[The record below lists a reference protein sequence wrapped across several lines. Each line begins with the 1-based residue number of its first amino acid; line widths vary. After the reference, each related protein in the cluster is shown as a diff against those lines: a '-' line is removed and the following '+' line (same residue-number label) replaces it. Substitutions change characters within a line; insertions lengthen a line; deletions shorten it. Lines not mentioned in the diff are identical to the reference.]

1 LAESDLAASLDG
13 LAYRRTTGVWDDGD
27 DPVAPVGT
35 VSSWPAAL
43 TVPGGRTV
51 QAWAISSVSVAPTHR
66 RRGVARAMLEAEL
79 RTASALG
86 LPLAMLTVSE
96 STIYGR
102 FGFAPAAMTAN
113 LLIDTRRAK
122 WAGRLPGGR
131 LRFVSREEAREL
143 LPELSERSR
152 RTGVG

>member
-1 LAESDLAASLDG
+1 
-13 LAYRRTTGVWDDGD
+13 
-27 DPVAPVGT
+27 
-35 VSSWPAAL
+35 
-43 TVPGGRTV
+43 
-51 QAWAISSVSVAPTHR
+51 SSVSVAPTHR

-122 WAGRLPGGR
+122 WDGRLPGGR
-131 LRFVSREEAREL
+131 LRFVSQEEAREL
-143 LPELSERSR
+143 LPVLSERSQ
-152 RTGVG
+152 RTGVGEIEVWGLRWDQFTGLVPGEAADEAKKLRCVRY